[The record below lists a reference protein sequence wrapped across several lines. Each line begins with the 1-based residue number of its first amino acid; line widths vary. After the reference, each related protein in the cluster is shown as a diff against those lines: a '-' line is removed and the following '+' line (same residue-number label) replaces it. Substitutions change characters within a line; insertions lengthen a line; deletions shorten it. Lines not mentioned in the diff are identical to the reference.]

1 MKKLLAAQRSIGFIK
16 SIKDIF
22 DEEYNEHA

>member
-1 MKKLLAAQRSIGFIK
+1 MKKFMAAQKSIGFIK